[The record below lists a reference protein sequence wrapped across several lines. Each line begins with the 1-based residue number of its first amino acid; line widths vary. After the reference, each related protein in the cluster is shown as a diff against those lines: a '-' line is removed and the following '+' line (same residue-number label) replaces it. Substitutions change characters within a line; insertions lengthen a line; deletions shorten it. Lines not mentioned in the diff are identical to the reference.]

1 MKRSR
6 ILPAASAVLIGVALL
21 VTATPSPA
29 GASTGPSWSLTPSS
43 NSSTTQ
49 DNYLY
54 GVSCTSPTACVGVGS
69 YSTGANQLTLV
80 ETWDGTAW
88 TVTPSPDGSTAN
100 DNYLYGVSCTS
111 PSACVAV
118 GSFYDGT
125 TYRTL
130 IETWDG
136 TTWSITPSPNSSPT
150 QDNYLNGVSC
160 TSPTACV
167 AVGNFYDTT
176 NDKTLIEM
184 WDGSTWSIVPSP
196 NGSPAQ
202 ENLLNGVSCTSATA
216 CVAAG
221 FFSDGT
227 NNQTLVETWD
237 GTTWSITP
245 SPGASPA
252 QDDYFNGV
260 SCSSATDCVAVGR
273 TYNGT
278 NSQTLVETWDGTTWS
293 VASSPDSSPSQNNE
307 LTGVSCTTTTACVA
321 VGYSF
326 NGTDNQTLIETWDGT
341 AWSVT
346 PSPNASPTHD
356 NYFTSVSC
364 ASLTAC
370 VAAGYFSNGT
380 NVQTLVASAITV
392 GGYRLVA
399 TDGGIFSFGDAPF
412 YGSMGGTHL
421 NQPVVGMAAT
431 PDGAGYWMVASD
443 GGIFSFGAAAFH
455 GSMGGSP
462 LNQPIV
468 GMASTPDGRG
478 YWMVASDGGIFS
490 FGDATFHGSTGALH
504 LNQPIVGMAATA
516 DGGGYWLVASDGGI
530 FAFGDATFQGSMGG
544 QSLNKPVVGMAASPL
559 GTGYWMVASDG
570 GIFSF
575 GDATFHGSMGGAHL
589 NKPIVGMAPSPVGGG
604 YWMVASDG
612 GIFNFGSAPYL
623 GSTGAI
629 TLNQPVVGMAG

>member
-6 ILPAASAVLIGVALL
+6 ILPAAAAVLIGVALL
-21 VTATPSPA
+21 VAAAPSPA
-29 GASTGPSWSLTPSS
+29 GAST
-43 NSSTTQ
+43 
-49 DNYLY
+49 
-54 GVSCTSPTACVGVGS
+54 SP
-69 YSTGANQLTLV
+69 
-80 ETWDGTAW
+80 
-88 TVTPSPDGSTAN
+88 
-100 DNYLYGVSCTS
+100 
-111 PSACVAV
+111 
-118 GSFYDGT
+118 
-125 TYRTL
+125 
-130 IETWDG
+130 
-136 TTWSITPSPNSSPT
+136 TWSIASSANTSPT

-167 AVGNFYDTT
+167 AAGVSYDGTH
-176 NDKTLIEM
+176 DHTLIET
-184 WDGSTWSIVPSP
+184 WDGTAWSVTPSP
-196 NGSPAQ
+196 NTSATQTNVLAAVSCTSPSACVAVGDSSDGTNNQTLIETWDGTAWSISPSPDTSPTQDNSLSGVSCTSSTACVAVGDSSDGTQQQALIVTWNGTAWSLTSSPAAPPNQ
-202 ENLLNGVSCTSATA
+202 DNILVGVSCTSATA

-221 FFSDGT
+221 RTFDGT
-227 NNQTLVETWD
+227 TNHTLIETWD
-237 GTTWSITP
+237 GTAWSVTP
-245 SPGASPA
+245 SPNTSATHN
-252 QDDYFNGV
+252 DFLNGV
-260 SCSSATDCVAVGR
+260 SCTSS
-273 TYNGT
+273 
-278 NSQTLVETWDGTTWS
+278 
-293 VASSPDSSPSQNNE
+293 
-307 LTGVSCTTTTACVA
+307 TACVA
-321 VGYSF
+321 VGQS
-326 NGTDNQTLIETWDGT
+326 NDGTRNHTLIETWDGTAWSVTPSPNTSSTSDDTLAGVSCTSSTACVAVGQSSDGTTNHTLIETWDGT

-346 PSPNASPTHD
+346 PSPNASSTQA
-356 NYFTSVSC
+356 NVLAAVSC
-364 ASLTAC
+364 ASPTAC
-370 VAAGYFSNGT
+370 VAAGFFSGAT
-380 NVQTLVASAITV
+380 NNQTLVASAIAV

-399 TDGGIFSFGDAPF
+399 TDGGIFSFGSAPF

-431 PDGAGYWMVASD
+431 PNGAGYWMVASD

-462 LNQPIV
+462 LNRPIV

-478 YWMVASDGGIFS
+478 YWLVASDGGIFS

-544 QSLNKPVVGMAASPL
+544 QSLNKPIVGMAASPL

-604 YWMVASDG
+604 YWLVATDG